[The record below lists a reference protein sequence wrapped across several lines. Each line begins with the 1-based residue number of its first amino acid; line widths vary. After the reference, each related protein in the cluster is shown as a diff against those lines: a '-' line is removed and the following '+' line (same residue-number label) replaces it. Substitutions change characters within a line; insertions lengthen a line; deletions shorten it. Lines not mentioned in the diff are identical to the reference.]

1 MSDIKGMFSFSS
13 GATAWPELNW
23 VVTDSLAAATEAD
36 DDSGRFAPPGPA
48 DVAFLQ
54 FTSGM
59 DGGGGDALEAGKE
72 GQGETRG
79 GQASERVREGEG
91 KERMKNQRWDGTYVC
106 LYGSQE
112 WAHQRPTG
120 ADTETDLQKGKDLP
134 QANANMRREES

>member
-1 MSDIKGMFSFSS
+1 MFCLLCFVVRIPPVSQMSDIKGMFSFSS

-59 DGGGGDALEAGKE
+59 DGGEA
-72 GQGETRG
+72 
-79 GQASERVREGEG
+79 
-91 KERMKNQRWDGTYVC
+91 
-106 LYGSQE
+106 
-112 WAHQRPTG
+112 
-120 ADTETDLQKGKDLP
+120 
-134 QANANMRREES
+134 MR